1 MHKRWEYRKG
11 TILIILTVMFVF
23 ASSCGNTATKNL
35 SDDKTEA
42 KAEKAPALEKSEDG
56 TISIEEEEAPETA
69 PEVNVGQTVL
79 IRHEKEFLNYG
90 LSESG
95 DVLYYYG
102 NFPEDNNFYFA
113 ELPEEGQS
121 LSWNCI
127 ELPDEMAIKTLTTD
141 CHGKCHILLM
151 EMGKVVIE
159 GSEFDL
165 PTYDV
170 SYIWTINREGEVERK
185 LDVSELFA
193 REQRSPTPFITDLDG
208 NYYFVIGED
217 VLRLDPN
224 SGATMRWSCNG
235 GWIEA
240 IGCGKSGKVYC
251 IYEDHQGA
259 DILELLEEDG
269 IADIGISLP
278 KCECKY
284 GFMAAGVDAEL
295 LIFNLEGGVYAY
307 ADGDAAVKQRI
318 WKKDMPVSGQDI
330 FWAKILK
337 NGRLLLMT
345 KDGET
350 EECLH
355 YYIPTAIGG
364 EYE

>member
-1 MHKRWEYRKG
+1 MHKRWDCRKG
-11 TILIILTVMFVF
+11 TILIILTVMLVF

-42 KAEKAPALEKSEDG
+42 KAEKAPTLEKSEDG
-56 TISIEEEEAPETA
+56 TISIKEETPETA
-69 PEVNVGQTVL
+69 PEVNVAQTVL
-79 IRHEKEFLNYG
+79 IRHGKEFLNYR

-95 DVLYYYG
+95 DMLYYCG
-102 NFPEDNNFYFA
+102 NFPEDNSFYFA

-127 ELPDEMAIKTLTTD
+127 ETPDEMAIKTLTTD
-141 CHGKCHILLM
+141 SKGNWHILLM
-151 EMGKVVIE
+151 KMGKVMIE
-159 GSEFDL
+159 GRELDS

-185 LDVSELFA
+185 LDVSELVA
-193 REQRSPTPFITDLDG
+193 REQRSPTRFITDLDG
-208 NYYFVIGED
+208 NYYFAIGGD

-240 IGCGKSGKVYC
+240 LACGKSGKVYC

-269 IADIGISLP
+269 IAGIGISLP

-284 GFMAAGVDAEL
+284 IHMAAGVDTEL
-295 LIFNLEGGVYAY
+295 LIYNEEVGVFAY

-318 WKKDMPVSGQDI
+318 WKKGMPVSGQDI
-330 FWAKILK
+330 FGAKILK
-337 NGRLLLMT
+337 DGRLFLMT
-345 KDGET
+345 EDEET
-350 EECLH
+350 EESLY
-355 YYIPTAIGG
+355 YYIPTAMGG
-364 EYE
+364 ENE

>member
-1 MHKRWEYRKG
+1 MHKRWDYRKG

-23 ASSCGNTATKNL
+23 TSSCGNTATKNL

-42 KAEKAPALEKSEDG
+42 KAEKTPALENLEDG
-56 TISIEEEEAPETA
+56 TISVEEETPETT
-69 PEVNVGQTVL
+69 PEVNVSQTVL
-79 IRHEKEFLNYG
+79 IRHGKKFLDYE

-95 DVLYYYG
+95 DVLYYCG
-102 NFPEDNNFYFA
+102 NFPEDNSFYFA

-127 ELPDEMAIKTLTTD
+127 EPPDDMAIREITTD
-141 CHGKCHILLM
+141 SQDNWHILLM
-151 EMGKVVIE
+151 ELGKVMIE
-159 GSEFDL
+159 GREFDV
-165 PTYDV
+165 PTYEV
-170 SYIWTINREGEVERK
+170 SYIWTINREGEVEKK
-185 LDVSELFA
+185 LDVSPLFT
-193 REQRSPTPFITDLDG
+193 REQRSPINFMIDVEG
-208 NYYFVIGED
+208 NYYFDNENEII
-217 VLRLDPN
+217 RLNPDGN
-224 SGATMRWSCNG
+224 ITMRWSLKG
-235 GWIEA
+235 YEIEA
-240 IGCGKSGKVYC
+240 LACGKSGKVYC
-251 IYEDHQGA
+251 IYEDYQGA

-269 IADIGISLP
+269 IADLCISLP
-278 KCECKY
+278 EYDCKY

-337 NGRLLLMT
+337 DGRLVLMT

-355 YYIPTAIGG
+355 YYIPTAIGR
-364 EYE
+364 ENE